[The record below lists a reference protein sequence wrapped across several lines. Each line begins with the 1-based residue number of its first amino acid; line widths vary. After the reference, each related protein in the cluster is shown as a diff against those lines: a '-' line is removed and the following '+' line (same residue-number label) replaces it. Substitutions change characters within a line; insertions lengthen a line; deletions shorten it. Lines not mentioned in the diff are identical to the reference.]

1 MIATHLRGSF
11 LCSREAQKYMVK
23 QRYGKIVMTSSIS
36 ALGNRGQAND
46 AAAKAGLQGLTRT
59 MAIELGLFNIN
70 VNAVAPG
77 WIETDMLL
85 QAARGLGT
93 SMDVLR
99 EQLAKEIPLRRLGQ
113 PQDIRAPSGP
123 GPGAPSAS
131 GRACG

>member
-1 MIATHLRGSF
+1 
-11 LCSREAQKYMVK
+11 MVK